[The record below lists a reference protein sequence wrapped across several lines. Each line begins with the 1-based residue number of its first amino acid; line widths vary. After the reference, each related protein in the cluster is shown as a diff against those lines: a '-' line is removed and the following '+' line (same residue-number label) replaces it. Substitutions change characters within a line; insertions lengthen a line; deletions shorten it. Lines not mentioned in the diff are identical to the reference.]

1 MASAYDANEAQVI
14 DPQKAGQL
22 HTVKG
27 YPLDCLIPPNFHD
40 IGAKGDCM
48 GIEKPHPL
56 PLGNISKDIGYCCWV
71 YDVSRRIRVTSL
83 SNTIPLMN

>member
-1 MASAYDANEAQVI
+1 MASVYDANEAKVM

-27 YPLDCLIPPNFHD
+27 YSLGCLIPSNFHD
-40 IGAKGDCM
+40 IGAKGDSV

-56 PLGNISKDIGYCCWV
+56 PLGSISKDIGY
-71 YDVSRRIRVTSL
+71 
-83 SNTIPLMN
+83 